1 VTKVFEKPNI
11 PARCRKYEARFEDYL
26 SGAQD
31 AEVREH
37 LLQCEDCR
45 AVLGDARVA
54 GDLLRGALGPAAE
67 PSPAFTAN
75 VMFRIREQETR
86 AKSLAAFWTPF
97 ELLASRLSLTAAVLL
112 LALSVYLAKFAPAH
126 RAIAFTPARTELSA
140 ADLPQPPGDPV
151 SNDEILVSLSERN
164 YGR

>member
-1 VTKVFEKPNI
+1 MFDQPKMSG
-11 PARCRKYEARFEDYL
+11 RCRKYEARFEDYL
-26 SGAQD
+26 GGSPD
-31 AEVREH
+31 AELREH
-37 LLQCEDCR
+37 LLQCADCR
-45 AVLGDARVA
+45 TALADARVA
-54 GDLLRGALGPAAE
+54 GDLLRGARGPAVE
-67 PSPAFTAN
+67 PSPSFVAK

-112 LALSVYLAKFAPAH
+112 LAISVYLAKFAPAH
-126 RAIAFTPARTELSA
+126 RSISFTPARPELTA